1 MNAPY
6 PTTLQLRAESA
17 IGALLAEQA
26 TATAAFLVV
35 VKTAQAAF
43 AALHFPLGSPA
54 LGFDLE
60 DITETLSDWQ
70 NAREEML
77 LEETAEDLVLERL
90 AA

>member
-1 MNAPY
+1 VNAPY
-6 PTTLQLRAESA
+6 PTQLQLRADSA

-26 TATAAFLVV
+26 AATAAFVAI
-35 VKTAQAAF
+35 VKTAQTGF

-70 NAREEML
+70 NAREEAR

-90 AA
+90 GA